1 MVLEIDEA
9 GVLEAFQDSVSSLLL
24 GIGVAREECGE
35 VDELYDVR
43 RRKQLVLCEKK
54 YWNFQVILRDCRV
67 NSNARHCGRLVC
79 SVYWAACLGVCG
91 VTAAPLVY
99 S

>member
-9 GVLEAFQDSVSSLLL
+9 SVLEAFQDSVGSLLL

-43 RRKQLVLCEKK
+43 RSNKSVLCEKK
-54 YWNFQVILRDCRV
+54 YWNLQVILRDCRV
-67 NSNARHCGRLVC
+67 NSNARHCGRFVW
-79 SVYWAACLGVCG
+79 SVYWAACLGVCEA
-91 VTAAPLVY
+91 TAAPSVY